1 MTAARSTP
9 PHPGSDRQPAR
20 PRVALWRGVARASES
35 VDRLARRVSRVLL
48 LVSLCA
54 LAVIVSMT
62 CADVLG
68 AKLFRHPMAGFTS
81 AVGIVHL
88 IAIACAMGATFHEGR
103 HIKVEIFLHGA
114 PARLRAAIGAVTD
127 TAGFLLFAIV
137 IWRLLVLGQ
146 SFRLSGG
153 DAGNHLRAPLS
164 VRLRLCGGLRPDSPG
179 AARAAARTT
188 RTGNASAVADRPPR
202 LVSVPSPRIHPIRGP
217 STCPNRWSA
226 SSASSHS

>member
-146 SFRLSGG
+146 SFRLSGETLETISVPLYPFAYACAAAFVPIPLALLG
-153 DAGNHLRAPLS
+153 RLLGQLGRAMRPPSRTAPLGS
-164 VRLRLCGGLRPDSPG
+164 
-179 AARAAARTT
+179 
-188 RTGNASAVADRPPR
+188 
-202 LVSVPSPRIHPIRGP
+202 
-217 STCPNRWSA
+217 
-226 SSASSHS
+226 